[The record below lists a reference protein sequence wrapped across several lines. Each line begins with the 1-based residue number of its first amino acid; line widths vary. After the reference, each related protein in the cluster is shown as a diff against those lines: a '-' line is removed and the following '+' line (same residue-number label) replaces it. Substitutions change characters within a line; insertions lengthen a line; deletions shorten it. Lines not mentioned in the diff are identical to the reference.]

1 MFYSS
6 RSSVSRPGSTDKLA
20 YSHACMGIC
29 VTAAF
34 GGRSQQEDLE
44 QVEAAN
50 REKRQKLKA
59 TKITGDVNADRVK
72 QLRALSVKVPG
83 SGSGAE
89 LEGAKEVREVVYT
102 YLGVGTGRARLPG
115 PPRPGLVDV

>member
-1 MFYSS
+1 
-6 RSSVSRPGSTDKLA
+6 
-20 YSHACMGIC
+20 MGAC
-29 VTAAF
+29 VTVAF

-83 SGSGAE
+83 SGTGAE
-89 LEGAKEVREVVYT
+89 LEGAKEVRCQT
-102 YLGVGTGRARLPG
+102 LQ
-115 PPRPGLVDV
+115 GLCDV